1 MKQSTSLYYNDIALD
16 FRHKSWHSIG
26 VQQWKIF
33 NYFSIIQ
40 VQVIQMI
47 RIDSLGCV
55 LLTCTPTYT
64 DVSENNGTPKSSILI
79 GFSIINHPFWGTPIF
94 GNTHIYTQSLETPLS
109 ESTPLGPPALSAGR
123 VEALEVSC
131 LETIHQSLRFQI
143 ASNRETKK
151 KGFQLQLPIVLY
163 NAFWCYTFC
172 FECLFIQNHSLS
184 NTNPF
189 DWVLRSLVVST
200 LLKKKASWIASSSP
214 GNLQKYNGWN
224 HLGYLGDYSLVE

>member
-94 GNTHIYTQSLETPLS
+94 GNIHMTLNLLKHLCPNPHLC
-109 ESTPLGPPALSAGR
+109 LLRFPPGAWKPSRGFMSWNHSR
-123 VEALEVSC
+123 K
-131 LETIHQSLRFQI
+131 SLRFQI
-143 ASNRETKK
+143 ASNRETKT
-151 KGFQLQLPIVLY
+151 KGVPGFSFQ
-163 NAFWCYTFC
+163 
-172 FECLFIQNHSLS
+172 
-184 NTNPF
+184 
-189 DWVLRSLVVST
+189 
-200 LLKKKASWIASSSP
+200 
-214 GNLQKYNGWN
+214 
-224 HLGYLGDYSLVE
+224 